1 MPLDRTDD
9 DPTRYGNPPGL
20 GFWALVHEDYRT
32 HGGDWTSPGF
42 RALLVHRFGNWRMGI
57 RSRALRVPLSVV
69 YRMLFRRVRDRY
81 GIELDFSTRVGRRV
95 VIDHHSGII
104 ISGYAEIGD
113 ECRLRQNVTLGI
125 RAAGEDRAPVLGRGV
140 DIGAGAVLLGPI
152 TVGDGAV
159 IGANAVVLIDV
170 PDGALAVGVPATIR
184 RRAS

>member
-95 VIDHHSGII
+95 VIDII
-104 ISGYAEIGD
+104 EHD
-113 ECRLRQNVTLGI
+113 
-125 RAAGEDRAPVLGRGV
+125 
-140 DIGAGAVLLGPI
+140 
-152 TVGDGAV
+152 
-159 IGANAVVLIDV
+159 LIDLSISARYH
-170 PDGALAVGVPATIR
+170 GLAAEGGSAAPSGLTDDEADE
-184 RRAS
+184 AEFAEEG